1 MKRLKTKKSLISK
14 NNFILIIIL
23 LIVLFTYIL
32 GQIIGRKVSNNMTK
46 ITREVI
52 TDVITNIV
60 NANIKGEI
68 FQKYKIN
75 DLILL
80 NTNNGKVESID
91 YNLENAYNL
100 LIDIKKSIMKNV
112 SEMKELDYF
121 TVRFDNSKIYLK
133 VPIYNYTNN
142 LLLANIGPKIE
153 SRIQILQSI
162 SGNMKTKIK
171 TYGINSLQVELYI
184 NFTVESSFII
194 PFEEKVL
201 VNSYDVLVA
210 SKVIQ
215 GEVPSLYNGL
225 FEQNSNLIKVNE

>member
-1 MKRLKTKKSLISK
+1 M
-14 NNFILIIIL
+14 
-23 LIVLFTYIL
+23 
-32 GQIIGRKVSNNMTK
+32 
-46 ITREVI
+46 
-52 TDVITNIV
+52 V
-60 NANIKGEI
+60 NS
-68 FQKYKIN
+68 
-75 DLILL
+75 
-80 NTNNGKVESID
+80 NNGKVESVD

-100 LIDIKKSIMKNV
+100 LIDIKKEIMENAY
-112 SEMKELDYF
+112 EMKELDYF

-171 TYGINSLQVELYI
+171 TYGINSLQIELYI
-184 NFTVESSFII
+184 NFTIESSVVI

-215 GEVPSLYNGL
+215 GEVPALYNGL
-225 FEQNSNLIKVNE
+225 FEQNSDLIKVNE

>member
-1 MKRLKTKKSLISK
+1 MVLLIFLFTSIFGQVIGIKVSK
-14 NNFILIIIL
+14 N
-23 LIVLFTYIL
+23 
-32 GQIIGRKVSNNMTK
+32 MTN
-46 ITREVI
+46 ITKEVI

-75 DLILL
+75 DLILV
-80 NTNNGKVESID
+80 NSNNGKVESVD

-100 LIDIKKSIMKNV
+100 LIDIKKAIMENAY
-112 SEMKELDYF
+112 EMKELDYF

-171 TYGINSLQVELYI
+171 TYGINSLQIELYI
-184 NFTVESSFII
+184 NFTIESSVVI

-215 GEVPSLYNGL
+215 GEVPALYNGL
-225 FEQNSNLIKVNE
+225 FEQNSDLIKVNE